1 MGKWYLV
8 RHGETAWNREGRVQG
23 HTDKTL
29 GEAGLVQAERVA
41 ARLATVSF
49 AAAYCSDLKRT
60 VETAEAVLR
69 GRGVPLR
76 QMAELREADH
86 GEWEGLTYR
95 EVQDRYPER
104 FAQFMSMQGDI
115 SAPGGESAADVLKR
129 ACIARDRLIAAHPDD
144 DLLVVAHSGSLRALV
159 VALLDLP
166 LEASWRFRIEPC
178 SVSIVSMHRRGAT
191 LELWNDVTHLEPAH
205 ER

>member
-23 HTDKTL
+23 HTNTAL
-29 GEAGLVQAERVA
+29 GEPGLVQAERVA
-41 ARLATVSF
+41 VRLAPVSF

-76 QMAELREADH
+76 QMAELREANH
-86 GEWEGLTYR
+86 GEWDGLTYQ

-104 FAQFMSMQGDI
+104 FAQFMSMQGDV

-129 ACIARDRLIAAHPDD
+129 ACLARDRLIETHPDD

-178 SVSIVSMHRRGAT
+178 SVSIVAMHGRGAT
-191 LELWNDVTHLEPAH
+191 LELWNDVAHLEAG
-205 ER
+205 R